1 MIQCKSCGSDVEEGA
16 RFCPRCGEV
25 IQAPLLDSKAPD
37 LDFVRPAIAGGTFLG
52 LLSSLPLVSAGNCL
66 CCMWIVGGGSI
77 AAIMLQRQNPQRNL
91 ALGDGAFAGVTS
103 GVFGA
108 LVASMVSIPIK
119 VVSARILESN
129 QASIEEALGRLP
141 ELDGPMRDLLIRVL
155 SPEVS
160 LVTVLAT
167 LISNLIFFALF
178 AMAGG
183 ILTVAVL
190 NRKKDTQLD
199 AK

>member
-1 MIQCKSCGSDVEEGA
+1 MI
-16 RFCPRCGEV
+16 
-25 IQAPLLDSKAPD
+25 LH
-37 LDFVRPAIAGGTFLG
+37 
-52 LLSSLPLVSAGNCL
+52 
-66 CCMWIVGGGSI
+66 
-77 AAIMLQRQNPQRNL
+77 RQDPNRRL
-91 ALGDGAFAGVTS
+91 ALGDGAFAGVAS

-108 LVASMVSIPIK
+108 VVATAVSIPIK
-119 VVSARILESN
+119 VVSARLLESN
-129 QASIEEALGRLP
+129 QQAINDALGKLP

-183 ILTVAVL
+183 ILTVALL
-190 NRKKDTQLD
+190 NRRAGSTLGSK
-199 AK
+199 